1 MTKRIDH
8 GQLLD
13 HARIVPSP
21 QGRSCE
27 DHSFEM
33 PTSVFAAM
41 AALFFGFLA
50 VMTVG
55 FANPGLAVPM
65 AVSFVFLTAF
75 FAVPVLFVRAPGS
88 KAAALQWSRFM
99 KNGIQTA
106 TGHSSGGE
114 AAVLTL
120 LLPFLVF
127 LWAVVIVAIAAI
139 V

>member
-13 HARIVPSP
+13 QAAIVASP
-21 QGRSCE
+21 QARACD

-33 PTSVFAAM
+33 PTSIFVAM

-50 VMTVG
+50 VMTIG
-55 FANPGLAVPM
+55 FANPALAVPM
-65 AVSFVFLTAF
+65 AINFVFLTAF
-75 FAVPVLFVRAPGS
+75 FAVPVLFVRAPQGG
-88 KAAALQWSRFM
+88 KTALKWSRFM
-99 KNGIQTA
+99 KHGIQTA
-106 TGHSSGGE
+106 TGHSSGAE

-120 LLPFLVF
+120 LLPLLIFG
-127 LWAVVIVAIAAI
+127 WAVAIVIVAAL

>member
-1 MTKRIDH
+1 MTKRINH

-13 HARIVPSP
+13 QAAIVASP
-21 QGRSCE
+21 QARACD

-33 PTSVFAAM
+33 PTPVFVAM
-41 AALFFGFLA
+41 AALFFGFLV

-65 AVSFVFLTAF
+65 AINFVFLAAF
-75 FAVPVLFVRAPGS
+75 FAVPVLFVRTPRGGNP
-88 KAAALQWSRFM
+88 ALKWSRFM

-106 TGHSSGGE
+106 TGRTSGTE
-114 AAVLTL
+114 AAILTL
-120 LLPFLVF
+120 LLPLLIL
-127 LWAVVIVAIAAI
+127 LWAIAIVAIAAI